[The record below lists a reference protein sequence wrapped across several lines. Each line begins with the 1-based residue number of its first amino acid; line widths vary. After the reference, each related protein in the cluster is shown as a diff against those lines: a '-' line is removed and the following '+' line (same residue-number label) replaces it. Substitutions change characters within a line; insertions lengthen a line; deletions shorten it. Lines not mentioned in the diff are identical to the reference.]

1 MTTHRRIMVGLM
13 LHTLAE
19 CAVRDGLL
27 DVPVVE
33 LREPPELPPLVGIS
47 NNPKWRKGEK
57 KRNKANR
64 WR

>member
-1 MTTHRRIMVGLM
+1 MTTRRRIMVSRM

-19 CAVRDGLL
+19 CAVRDGPLN
-27 DVPVVE
+27 VPVVE
-33 LREPPELPPLVGIS
+33 LREPLELPPLVGIS
-47 NNPKWRKGEK
+47 NKPKRSKGEK